1 MPSLFCGLISPQKI
15 HISKIAQHGSQFHAY
30 PISALNNLPFLSYKR
45 FKNVIIYNILTL
57 VSQLHFLKGFGG
69 LKIRIFVC
77 KDEIV
82 YLKLQRRQKNYTNI
96 KLKVIYRSYLFQ

>member
-45 FKNVIIYNILTL
+45 FENVIIYNILTL
-57 VSQLHFLKGFGG
+57 ISQLHFLKGFGG

-82 YLKLQRRQKNYTNI
+82 YL
-96 KLKVIYRSYLFQ
+96 